1 MTHETDEPKSL
12 RFVAP
17 VAAEDLQGGQIVV
30 VDGHVVE
37 THVDPADPDRL
48 RVVIARAL
56 AGVDDDRRE
65 VVLSVPAD
73 MKLATAE
80 PFNSELPPIPSSS

>member
-1 MTHETDEPKSL
+1 MML
-12 RFVAP
+12 FRGP
-17 VAAEDLQGGQIVV
+17 VAAGDLEEGQIVV

-37 THVDPADPDRL
+37 AGPDPADPDRV
-48 RVVIARAL
+48 RVVLVRAL
-56 AGVDDDRRE
+56 AGVDGDLRE

-80 PFNSELPPIPSSS
+80 PFTGELPTAPSAP

>member
-1 MTHETDEPKSL
+1 MTDERRQL
-12 RFVAP
+12 LFRRP
-17 VAAEDLQGGQIVV
+17 VAAEDLDEGQIVV

-37 THVDPADPDRL
+37 TVPDPEDPDRV
-48 RVVIARAL
+48 RVVLVRLL
-56 AGVDDDRRE
+56 AGVDGDRRE

-80 PFNSELPPIPSSS
+80 PVEGDFQPVLPRSKA